1 MTNNNPQV
9 LIVLGS
15 KSDEEAMAGCLAL
28 LDKFGIPYEYEISSA
43 HRNPDKTKNLAESA
57 RGKGFK
63 VIIAAAGMAA
73 ALPGVIAAHTTL
85 PVIGVPMPGSTLSGV
100 DALYS
105 IVQMP
110 AGVPVATMAIGG
122 HGAKNAAL
130 LAVRIISL
138 YDEHIAEKLKRYQE
152 ELAQG

>member
-1 MTNNNPQV
+1 
-9 LIVLGS
+9 
-15 KSDEEAMAGCLAL
+15 MAGCLAL
-28 LDKFGIPYEYEISSA
+28 LDKFGIPYRYETSSA
-43 HRNPDKTKNLAESA
+43 HRNPQRTKSLAESA
-57 RGKGFK
+57 RGEGFR

-73 ALPGVIAAHTTL
+73 ALPGVIASYTTL
-85 PVIGVPMPGSTLSGV
+85 PVIGVPMPGSALGGI
-100 DALYS
+100 DALCS

-130 LAVRIISL
+130 LAARIISL